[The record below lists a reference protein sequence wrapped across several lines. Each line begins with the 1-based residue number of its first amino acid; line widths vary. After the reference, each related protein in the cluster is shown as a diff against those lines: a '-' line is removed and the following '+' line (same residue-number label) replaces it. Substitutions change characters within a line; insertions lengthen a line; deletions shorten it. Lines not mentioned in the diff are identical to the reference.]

1 MAISYNRLWK
11 LLIER
16 NMTKTDL
23 RKRIGMN
30 LATLANMVKEKYVS
44 LILIDK
50 ICVKLD
56 CNFDDIIEHV
66 ADRKE

>member
-1 MAISYNRLWK
+1 
-11 LLIER
+11 
-16 NMTKTDL
+16 MTKIDL

-30 LATLANMVKEKYVS
+30 SATLANMGKEKYVS
-44 LILIDK
+44 LRLIDR
-50 ICVKLD
+50 ICTELD